1 MTAEPPLGLL
11 VARLE
16 AYSALDEADRAAII
30 GLPHVL
36 RSVSAHEYVIYEG
49 DQAESS
55 CLVRSGFLARHKLVA
70 DGTRQIVSIHMAGD
84 MVNMQNSL
92 LKHADHNV
100 EALTEADIALIP
112 AKAILEVATA
122 RPAIAMA
129 MWLDTLIDG
138 SVFREWIANVGR
150 RDARTKTAHI
160 LCEFGVRQEKAGL
173 GKKDQYDLPLTQE
186 QLADA
191 LGLTQIHVNR
201 TLKALEASG
210 LISRDRRRVTIS
222 DWNALRTVGDFDP
235 SYLHMELM
243 AENETADAIGAHS

>member
-1 MTAEPPLGLL
+1 MAGGPLDLL

-16 AYSALDEADRAAII
+16 GYSQLDFADRAAILK
-30 GLPHVL
+30 LPYTL
-36 RSVSAHEYVIYEG
+36 RSVQARGQVIHEG
-49 DQAESS
+49 DKAESS
-55 CLVRSGFLARHKLVA
+55 CLVRSGFLARNKIVGN
-70 DGTRQIVSIHMAGD
+70 GTRQIVSVHMTGD
-84 MVNMQNSL
+84 MVNMHNSL
-92 LKHADHNV
+92 LKRADHNV
-100 EALTEADIALIP
+100 EAITDADIALIP
-112 AKAILEVATA
+112 AKSILAVAIA
-122 RPAIAMA
+122 RPAVAMA

-150 RDARTKTAHI
+150 RDARAKTAHI

-173 GKKDQYDLPLTQE
+173 APKDRYDLPLTQE

-210 LISRDRRRVTIS
+210 LISRDRRMVTIS
-222 DWNALRTVGDFDP
+222 DWNALRAVGDFDP

-243 AENETADAIGAHS
+243 AETAAAEAA